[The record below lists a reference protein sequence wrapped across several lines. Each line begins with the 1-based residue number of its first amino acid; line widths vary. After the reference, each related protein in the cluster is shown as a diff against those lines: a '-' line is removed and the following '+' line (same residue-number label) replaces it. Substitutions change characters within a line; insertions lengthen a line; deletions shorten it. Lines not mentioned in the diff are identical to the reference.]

1 MTNLSREIL
10 TLICTHNNP
19 ETLLEELSKKIGTG
33 FNGDFCL
40 VLADKKSL
48 DSLASGFWHA
58 SGSSFHLNVQFLSD
72 PIIQDLWMVDRVV
85 AIAELADSSNWSIPV
100 KAILGVRTEFQS
112 QANGLILLGLSQS
125 HKWTEQEADLLR
137 EIRDQLAIA
146 CALVTKKVI
155 EPISNPT
162 ALPQGNINSV
172 IPLVKRLCDLTR
184 RQLEEERKLNE
195 MKDEIIAT
203 ISDKA
208 RNPLASMKMA
218 MDGLFQKERDLSPAV
233 VEQFQ
238 RILREEWGNLNELIN
253 HIVTLQQLRS
263 QELTVYPQTLYLESL
278 IQELTTSF
286 REQWTEDPRKN
297 LRIEGE
303 IGNPLPTI
311 RTDCQH
317 LRAILQELLTNAGN
331 FSHSRTTVYLKVFS
345 QNQQEAKEPTLSI
358 GVINT
363 GKGISEAE
371 IPLIFQAFKRGE
383 GVTGSIPGTGIGLAL
398 VDGLVKLLG
407 GTIEVISTPDPTSSS
422 HITQFTLTLPQNP
435 PPPKENL

>member
-1 MTNLSREIL
+1 
-10 TLICTHNNP
+10 
-19 ETLLEELSKKIGTG
+19 
-33 FNGDFCL
+33 
-40 VLADKKSL
+40 
-48 DSLASGFWHA
+48 
-58 SGSSFHLNVQFLSD
+58 
-72 PIIQDLWMVDRVV
+72 
-85 AIAELADSSNWSIPV
+85 
-100 KAILGVRTEFQS
+100 
-112 QANGLILLGLSQS
+112 
-125 HKWTEQEADLLR
+125 
-137 EIRDQLAIA
+137 
-146 CALVTKKVI
+146 
-155 EPISNPT
+155 
-162 ALPQGNINSV
+162 
-172 IPLVKRLCDLTR
+172 
-184 RQLEEERKLNE
+184 
-195 MKDEIIAT
+195 
-203 ISDKA
+203 
-208 RNPLASMKMA
+208 
-218 MDGLFQKERDLSPAV
+218 

-263 QELTVYPQTLYLESL
+263 QGLTVYPQTLYLESL

-286 REQWTEDPRKN
+286 REQWTENPQKN

-311 RTDCQH
+311 RTDSQH

-363 GKGISEAE
+363 GKGIPEAE

-383 GVTGSIPGTGIGLAL
+383 GATGSIPGIGIGLAL